1 MDYSGLKKFIKDHQS
16 KRKWDDTDEA
26 DFVKALEGELD
37 KVVIFQENK
46 ARCPGRPLAG
56 PC

>member
-46 ARCPGRPLAG
+46 ARCPARPLAG